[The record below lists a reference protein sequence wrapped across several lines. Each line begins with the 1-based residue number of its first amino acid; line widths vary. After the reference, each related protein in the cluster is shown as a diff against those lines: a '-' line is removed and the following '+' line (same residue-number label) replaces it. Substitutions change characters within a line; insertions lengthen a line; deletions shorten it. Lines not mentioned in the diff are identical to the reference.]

1 MSLPVYQPRVVKRA
15 EKTDLFVKLLDD
27 LLQLL
32 LHFQSRREHDLLY
45 QLNSLQSDKLD
56 SHPQRARRES
66 PAFPG
71 SRSIHHRTPDLESF
85 DPIYPRRLVLPVRLP
100 GRSS

>member
-1 MSLPVYQPRVVKRA
+1 MSLPVYQPHVMTRA
-15 EKTDLFVKLLDD
+15 DKADLFVKLLDD

-32 LHFQSRREHDLLY
+32 LHFQSRREHDLSY
-45 QLNSLQSDKLD
+45 QIKPLQPDKLD
-56 SHPQRARRES
+56 LHPQRARRES
-66 PAFPG
+66 PAFPD

-85 DPIYPRRLVLPVRLP
+85 DSIYPRRLVLPVRLP